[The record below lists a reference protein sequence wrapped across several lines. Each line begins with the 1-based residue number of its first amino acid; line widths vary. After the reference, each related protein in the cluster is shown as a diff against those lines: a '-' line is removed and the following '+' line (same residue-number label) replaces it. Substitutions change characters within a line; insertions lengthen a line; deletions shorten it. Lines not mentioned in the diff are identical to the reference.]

1 MVVSII
7 FPHAPKKTPEEA
19 HYHIHSYSL
28 IIVNKRCRTKELETE
43 FPKHTSSAGSP
54 ARHGETPRVSLCH
67 ELGDGCVNVAPPLG
81 VHEGQ
86 IWSCQIR
93 EIRDKTSHG
102 TMKHTRFWQET
113 SLDHWIH
120 FCWTF
125 RFFRNGQGIG
135 NLLPCNIDLAFVS
148 RDTLLN
154 QIWSSIRVAAS
165 MSIIFFG
172 NPTININRP
181 TTWR

>member
-1 MVVSII
+1 MVVSIV
-7 FPHAPKKTPEEA
+7 FPHAPKKTPEEP

-28 IIVNKRCRTKELETE
+28 IIPNKRCRTKELETE

-67 ELGDGCVNVAPPLG
+67 ELGDGCVNMAPPLG
-81 VHEGQ
+81 CTWRSNLIIFLVSDTGDKGY
-86 IWSCQIR
+86 
-93 EIRDKTSHG
+93 IRDKISHG

-135 NLLPCNIDLAFVS
+135 NLLQYHA
-148 RDTLLN
+148 TLTWPSCLGTHYL
-154 QIWSSIRVAAS
+154 IRYGAAS
-165 MSIIFFG
+165 G
-172 NPTININRP
+172 LQRTCL
-181 TTWR
+181 